1 MNIETAYSRYLAAV
15 RDGDRRGA
23 LAVVNEARTAG
34 HDLKTLYLHVFQ
46 PTLREIGRLWQEN
59 VLTVAEEH
67 LATAVTQSAMLAV
80 YGDLEIPIATGPLLI
95 AACAESERHEIGVR
109 MLCDFLDMEGWDTVF
124 LGASVPIES
133 LVEMVRERE
142 PDAVA
147 LSASIPPHL
156 PQVRNAIAAIRKGA
170 VKQPVILVGGRPLLE
185 SPGLAAHLGA
195 DLTAPDAAE
204 AARLLKERFA

>member
-1 MNIETAYSRYLAAV
+1 MTIEEVYARYLSAV
-15 RDGDRRGA
+15 RQGDRRGA
-23 LAVVNEARTAG
+23 LSVISEAQQAG
-34 HDLKTLYLHVFQ
+34 HDLKKLYLQVFQ

-59 VLTVAEEH
+59 LLTVAEEH
-67 LATAVTQSAMLAV
+67 LATAVTQSAMLAI
-80 YGDLEIPIATGPLLI
+80 YGDLEIPVASGPLLI

-142 PDAVA
+142 PDVVA

-156 PQVRNAIAAIRKGA
+156 PQVRKAITAIRDG
-170 VKQPVILVGGRPLLE
+170 VRKQPIILVGGRPLLE
-185 SPGLAAHLGA
+185 RPDLAAQLGA
-195 DLTAPDAAE
+195 DLTASDAAE
-204 AARLLKERFA
+204 AARMLKERFA

>member
-1 MNIETAYSRYLAAV
+1 MTIEDVYTRYLSAV
-15 RDGDRRGA
+15 RQGDRRGA
-23 LAVVNEARTAG
+23 LSVISEAQHAG
-34 HDLKTLYLHVFQ
+34 HDLKKLYLQVFQ

-59 VLTVAEEH
+59 LLTVAEEH
-67 LATAVTQSAMLAV
+67 LATAVTQSAMLAI
-80 YGDLEIPIATGPLLI
+80 YGDLKIPVASGPLLI

-142 PDAVA
+142 PDVVA

-156 PQVRNAIAAIRKGA
+156 PQVRRAITAIRDGA
-170 VKQPVILVGGRPLLE
+170 RKQPIILVGGRPLLE
-185 SPGLAAHLGA
+185 RPDLAVQLGA
-195 DLTAPDAAE
+195 DLTASDAAE
-204 AARLLKERFA
+204 AARMLKERFA